1 VKRTGASFPLLAPA
15 WCECGCGWSGN
26 DDVAQFCIEEALMFL
41 VEHEETKARIAS
53 LGVGGEPEDAAG
65 EIPDA
70 ALAQAKARAAHFART
85 GEDL

>member
-1 VKRTGASFPLLAPA
+1 
-15 WCECGCGWSGN
+15 
-26 DDVAQFCIEEALMFL
+26 MFL